1 MSKKLEKL
9 KEVNATLKELLI
21 KLETHMF
28 LENINVDKV
37 NVKNRVPEHVGE
49 INRESKL
56 FI

>member
-28 LENINVDKV
+28 VENINVDKE
-37 NVKNRVPEHVGE
+37 NLKNHVPELVGKT
-49 INRESKL
+49 NQESKL

>member
-9 KEVNATLKELLI
+9 KEVNSTLKELLI
-21 KLETHMF
+21 KLETHVF
-28 LENINVDKV
+28 LENINTD
-37 NVKNRVPEHVGE
+37 NLKNRVPEHVGE